1 MITVTYNRDTAAE
14 YAKKW
19 ALSRNL
25 RYFNFDGMGGD
36 CTNFASQ
43 CLFAGCKV
51 MNYKKDVGWYY
62 NSLYD
67 RSAAWSGVKY
77 LYKFLTTNSGVGPV
91 GVKAEINDLK
101 KGDLIFLSNGENF
114 YHTLVVADFE
124 NGEPL
129 ICCHTADS
137 YMRPLGTYYYADYNP
152 VHITEV
158 RKYR

>member
-1 MITVTYNRDTAAE
+1 MRTIAYNRNDTVD

-19 ALSRNL
+19 ALSRNP

-43 CLFAGCKV
+43 CIFAGCKV

-62 NSLYD
+62 NSSAD
-67 RSAAWSGVKY
+67 RAAAWSGVKY
-77 LYKFLTTNSGVGPV
+77 LYKFLTTNKGVGPV
-91 GVKAEINDLK
+91 GVNADISAIKI
-101 KGDLIFLSNGENF
+101 GDLIFLKSGESL
-114 YHTLVVADFE
+114 YHTLVVTGFS

-137 YMRPLGTYYYADYNP
+137 YMRPLGEYYYADFVP
-152 VHITEV
+152 VHIEKA
-158 RKYR
+158 RAW